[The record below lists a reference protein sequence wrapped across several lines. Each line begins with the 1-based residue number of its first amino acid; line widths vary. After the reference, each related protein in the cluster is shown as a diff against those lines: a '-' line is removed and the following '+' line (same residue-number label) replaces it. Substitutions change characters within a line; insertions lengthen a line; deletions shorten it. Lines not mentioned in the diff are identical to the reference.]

1 MQYTR
6 LVLCLGALALVAQG
20 VNAGGGSRLPARKSG
35 LWEVTLRPE
44 GPGPRTG
51 QTVQQCTSAQA
62 EPVMLLSILRGQ
74 EHCSEVKVARRAAS
88 AGGGYDIRTVCEVHD
103 NPVRA
108 QVVLRGDLQSAYTGT
123 FEVKF
128 LATPQNDT
136 GRVAFEGRWLGAC
149 KPGQRPGDM
158 VLPNGVT
165 VNVVDDKTRAEAQGR
180 EGHGHAH

>member
-1 MQYTR
+1 MQYTQ
-6 LVLCLGALALVAQG
+6 LVLLWSALALAAQC
-20 VNAGGGSRLPARKSG
+20 VHAGDGARLPARKNG
-35 LWEVTLRPE
+35 LWEVILRPE

-62 EPVMLLSILRGQ
+62 ESVMLLSILRGQ
-74 EHCSEVKVARRAAS
+74 EHCSEVKVTRRAAS
-88 AGGGYDIRTVCEVHD
+88 AGGGYDIRTFCEVHD

-108 QVVLRGDLQSAYTGT
+108 QVALRGDLQSAYSGT

-128 LATPQNDT
+128 PATPQNDT

-165 VNVVDDKTRAEAQGR
+165 VNVVDDKKRAES
-180 EGHGHAH
+180 HGHEGYGH